1 MDRASVYVDGALK
14 GWFSAAN
21 FDGISADHLTL
32 GACRWMQD
40 DGLSGEGIPSTGD
53 YFTGRM
59 DEVRLWNV
67 ALNETL
73 VAKRNNTRL
82 AGNEAG
88 LLLYLPFEEVIRD
101 ADYNI
106 NNLEF
111 HPDNLALD
119 GNGNA
124 QPNAAPDNTGVLQSE
139 DAPAI
144 KDVVMETNIE
154 MEAVVNDDAIILT
167 PRQGINAWNDFEQ
180 QIVTFTVTGVQDMNG
195 NRMGSPVTWTA
206 FIDRN
211 HVRWAEAERH
221 VECSLYEGAD
231 FTVDIVNVGGMNQGY
246 TVQNLP
252 SWLDVSEPSGTLAPA
267 STHTLQFRVSEALN
281 VGTYDQVLYLVN
293 DNNVARPLNLTVKVN
308 GDELTE
314 GEIGSFRAKG
324 NEAISFGDGTDVT
337 ESSHEEERESQ
348 PKLEP
353 ASSVGAVTFVSQYG
367 KTGRQKFT
375 VGDISGEA
383 IEGEVIEPVQ
393 NVKIESVNVRPENG
407 RKVVALTFDDGPS
420 KYTQQ
425 YLDILSKYGARAT
438 FFCLGSQIPGNEGL
452 VQAIKN
458 QGSQVASH
466 TQNHEQLTLLDPD
479 ALRSEVTQT
488 FSAISS
494 AGGGDTTVLRPPYG
508 ALDTST
514 WAASGGTFSAS
525 IIWNLDSLDW
535 ELPGVDTIVE
545 NCTLGVTSGSII
557 LMHDGGGNRDQ
568 DVEAL
573 PRIIETL
580 QGQGYELVT
589 INELLATDSRIP
601 ESVASGNATIPEG
614 HVWASEV
621 VE

>member
-1 MDRASVYVDGALK
+1 MPYRVRPHISRSQHERMESMSENYSRGQYQPQSRTRTTPPHLRAESARRQPSGRGSSPQRRKPSSGGSGGGRGITLIALLVIAVIVGGGVWMWLNRTVYVSVNGQ
-14 GWFSAAN
+14 SAEVKI
-21 FDGISADHLTL
+21 DSGLT
-32 GACRWMQD
+32 D
-40 DGLSGEGIPSTGD
+40 ILS
-53 YFTGRM
+53 
-59 DEVRLWNV
+59 
-67 ALNETL
+67 
-73 VAKRNNTRL
+73 
-82 AGNEAG
+82 
-88 LLLYLPFEEVIRD
+88 
-101 ADYNI
+101 
-106 NNLEF
+106 
-111 HPDNLALD
+111 
-119 GNGNA
+119 
-124 QPNAAPDNTGVLQSE
+124 
-139 DAPAI
+139 
-144 KDVVMETNIE
+144 
-154 MEAVVNDDAIILT
+154 
-167 PRQGINAWNDFEQ
+167 
-180 QIVTFTVTGVQDMNG
+180 VTGVSPKPG
-195 NRMGSPVTWTA
+195 NLVSVGGNVLEEGGGTA
-206 FIDRN
+206 F
-211 HVRWAEAERH
+211 
-221 VECSLYEGAD
+221 
-231 FTVDIVNVGGMNQGY
+231 
-246 TVQNLP
+246 
-252 SWLDVSEPSGTLAPA
+252 
-267 STHTLQFRVSEALN
+267 
-281 VGTYDQVLYLVN
+281 
-293 DNNVARPLNLTVKVN
+293 TVKVN

-314 GEIGSFRAKG
+314 GEIDSFRAKG

-420 KYTQQ
+420 KYTQR